1 MKPAKE
7 KADNYLNKEKKIK
20 IFIHLI
26 NIEPINIGISAVKC
40 LINIACRTPFTV
52 PKALIAMLYLS
63 KFNIVSKRI
72 PKTIAP
78 K

>member
-7 KADNYLNKEKKIK
+7 KADNYLNKEKNQNLQTPHKYRAYK
-20 IFIHLI
+20 HR
-26 NIEPINIGISAVKC
+26 ISAVKC